1 MCAVAVA
8 PLFLL
13 VYFRLAGR
21 ENVQIS
27 SNNNDN

>member
-1 MCAVAVA
+1 MSAVA
-8 PLFLL
+8 PLLLL

-27 SNNNDN
+27 SNNNKDN